1 MLIRFLYKRSNGTIQ
16 VDDTNGSIKVECDD
30 LVLKRKLVR
39 CVRSELKPP
48 VIRTHP
54 GLNEIT
60 EVHFKRKLE
69 KKLQLLEEEFGIWIW
84 NADRS
89 LQNSPWFATKDFNVL
104 KYNNCRSNPWYII
117 EDVATG
123 CQAFYKLWSPIK
135 NLLWLPTS
143 LVNVVEDWQD
153 RYHQIDISGDVVE
166 KTRFTFLRWNGK
178 EGDDAIFVVRDNF
191 ENTQSLFTPGQCKNL
206 RWISIDLSNEPEYK
220 EWSDFG
226 NETVENLEAI
236 IFP

>member
-1 MLIRFLYKRSNGTIQ
+1 MQIRFLHKRSNGTLQ
-16 VDDTNGSIKVECDD
+16 VNDIDGTIKVECDD

-39 CVRSELKPP
+39 FLRSELKPP
-48 VIRTHP
+48 VKGTHP

-60 EVHFKRKLE
+60 EVHFKRKFE
-69 KKLQLLEEEFGIWIW
+69 KKLKLMEEEFGIWIW

-89 LQNSPWFATKDFNVL
+89 LQNSPWFATKDFDVL

-117 EDVATG
+117 EDVGTG
-123 CQAFYKLWSPIK
+123 CQAFYKLWSPIE

-143 LVNVVEDWQD
+143 LVNVVEYWQN

-166 KTRFTFLRWNGK
+166 KTRYTLLRWNGMHD
-178 EGDDAIFVVRDNF
+178 DDAIFVVRDNF

-206 RWISIDLSNEPEYK
+206 RWNTTDLSNEPEYK

-226 NETVENLEAI
+226 DERVENLEWVMV
-236 IFP
+236 